1 MQVMSA
7 LVLLAVSWFMTLFI
21 VLPFMSRSQGDEGE
35 IVPGTHASAPANFS
49 AKRAAWRTTQIA
61 IPIWIVL
68 VVVIVMGWVTLDDF
82 DLFSRFGPQEPVG
95 AGGGGTGE

>member
-1 MQVMSA
+1 MQIMSA

-49 AKRAAWRTTQIA
+49 AKRAVRVTTMISV
-61 IPIWIVL
+61 PIWIAQ
-68 VVVIVMGWVTLDDF
+68 VVIIVMGWITLDDF
-82 DLFSRFGPQEPVG
+82 DLFSRFGPQGSISAP
-95 AGGGGTGE
+95 AGDTGG